1 MRKVLVILG
10 LFLVLPFSVNA
21 TESVTIFK
29 FANGMDAVV
38 IEDHRAP
45 VVTHMVWYRIGAA
58 DEAPGKSGIAHL
70 F

>member
-21 TESVTIFK
+21 TESVTTFK
-29 FANGMDAVV
+29 LANGMDAVV

-58 DEAPGKSGIAHL
+58 D
-70 F
+70 